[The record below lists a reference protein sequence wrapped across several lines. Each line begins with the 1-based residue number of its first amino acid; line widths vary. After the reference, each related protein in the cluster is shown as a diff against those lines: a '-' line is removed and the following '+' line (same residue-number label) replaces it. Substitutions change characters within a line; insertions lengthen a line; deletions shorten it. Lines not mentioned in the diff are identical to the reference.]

1 MPSAARRA
9 FLRGRRPPTPPWQQ
23 FCQRLRAVVTGVV
36 HVQAADGGAQT
47 LPGHQAWL
55 SPRHPADVHRARS
68 LCAEYGVVLALDHGA
83 PPNLPPA
90 RPVLWVD
97 PGAGMRT
104 CERLQADGCAWFA
117 QSGCLMGQLAAAGL
131 PGFARLPA
139 HWSLSAWLSDR
150 QWCNWE
156 TGATARSGITHA
168 AVLLADGS
176 RAVLGPFGERQQTPL
191 TSDAQRRLVSGLF
204 TLAASAPAQHCLA
217 AAQWPARYR
226 LDALRPGKGAD
237 VNLAQLLCG
246 HGGNLAWVEWLVFDE
261 RLLGQS
267 GADLTR
273 WHGGRDMQTRQA
285 AQTLDA
291 QVKALFDPQGLF
303 GTTHTLYTTPPD

>member
-1 MPSAARRA
+1 MPLPSRRA
-9 FLRGRRPPTPPWQQ
+9 FLRGRRAPAAPWQQ
-23 FCQRLRAVVTGVV
+23 FCQRLHAAVAGTV
-36 HVQAADGGAQT
+36 HTQAADDGAQ
-47 LPGHQAWL
+47 PNHQAWL
-55 SPRHPADVHRARS
+55 SPRQPADVHRARS
-68 LCAEYGVVLALDHGA
+68 LCAEYGVALALDTGA
-83 PPNLPPA
+83 PPSLPPA

-97 PGAGMRT
+97 PGDGMRT
-104 CERLQADGCAWFA
+104 CERLQVGGCAWFA
-117 QSGCLMGQLAAAGL
+117 QPGCTMGQLAAAGL

-139 HWSLSAWLSDR
+139 HVSLAAWLSDR
-150 QWCNWE
+150 ALCNWE
-156 TGATARSGITHA
+156 TGATACSGITHA

-176 RAVLGPFGERQQTPL
+176 RVVLGPFGERGQTPL

-204 TLAASAPAQHCLA
+204 ALAASAPAQHCLA

-226 LDALRPGKGAD
+226 LDALRPGSNAD

-267 GADLTR
+267 GADCAR
-273 WHGGRDMQTRQA
+273 WHGGHDAQTRQA

-303 GTTHTLYTTPPD
+303 GIYTTPPN